1 MKSVDHQTLINVIS
15 EKLKGNLV
23 PPNWA
28 SYVKT
33 GHGKQRPPVNPD
45 WWSVRSA
52 AILLSVQKL
61 GPVGVSKLSVK
72 YGNRKNKGMAPEK
85 FANASRNIIRKILQQ
100 LESLGYIK
108 QEEKDVHKGRVL
120 TKEGLK
126 FVNDCSKEAK
136 SVQKPVKA
144 SKADKEKDVKNDD
157 SEEKAPQEKSQKN
170 KKSKKE

>member
-1 MKSVDHQTLINVIS
+1 MKSVDHQTLVNAIS
-15 EKLKGNLV
+15 EKLKGSLV

-72 YGNRKNKGMAPEK
+72 YGNRKNRGMQPEK
-85 FANASRNIIRKILQQ
+85 FATASRNIIRKILQQ

-108 QEEKDVHKGRVL
+108 QEAKDVHKGRVL
-120 TKEGLK
+120 TQEGLK
-126 FVNDCSKEAK
+126 LVNDCSKEAK
-136 SVQKPVKA
+136 TIQKPVK
-144 SKADKEKDVKNDD
+144 SVKAESSAVEKPQGNQGKDQKVR
-157 SEEKAPQEKSQKN
+157 EKKD
-170 KKSKKE
+170 KKE